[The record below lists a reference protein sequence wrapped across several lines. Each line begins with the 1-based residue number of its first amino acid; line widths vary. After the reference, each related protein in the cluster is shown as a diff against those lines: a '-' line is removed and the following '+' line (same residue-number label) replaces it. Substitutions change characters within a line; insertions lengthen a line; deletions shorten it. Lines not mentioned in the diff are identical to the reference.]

1 MQVHFIGSVPQR
13 QRVRVQLGRLGTRA
27 RVICMF
33 LFGVLCFFDGCVVSI
48 VVGPCRSLSSVVF
61 SRWQSLSVARRRSL
75 AVGGC
80 LLAVGWRRV
89 AVGGWPSVVCRR
101 RLAFGGWP
109 SVCRFELVAVVDVCR
124 DCRLPSWTVAAIV
137 DCRRCRLPFAVRCR
151 RLPSLSP
158 LSPLSSLSRSSS
170 LSPIALRESTVVR
183 RCSS

>member
-1 MQVHFIGSVPQR
+1 MAQR
-13 QRVRVQLGRLGTRA
+13 QRVRVQLRRLGTRA
-27 RVICMF
+27 SVICMF
-33 LFGVLCFFDGCVVSI
+33 LFGVLLLLMGAW
-48 VVGPCRSLSSVVF
+48 CRSLSVRVGHCRRSLSVVF

-137 DCRRCRLPFAVRCR
+137 DCRRCRLPLAVRCR